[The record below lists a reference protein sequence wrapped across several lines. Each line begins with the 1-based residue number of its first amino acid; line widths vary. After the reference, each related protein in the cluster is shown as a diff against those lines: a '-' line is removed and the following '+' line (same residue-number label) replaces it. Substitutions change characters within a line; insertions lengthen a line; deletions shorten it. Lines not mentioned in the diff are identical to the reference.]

1 MEKGT
6 TLKTAFDADNE
17 DGTPTRELLPP
28 GGYEAEI
35 TSATVGQTKNGKGQM
50 VNLAWVVTSGEFEN
64 RHLFQNIL
72 VQHESVDAQRF
83 GRQKFKDVCTACGVT
98 GQVSDL
104 DVLLHKPCS
113 IAVSIKKDKNGE
125 YPDKNE
131 VARVQPRAVTTTNR
145 ASTHG
150 DMSDAIPF

>member
-1 MEKGT
+1 
-6 TLKTAFDADNE
+6 
-17 DGTPTRELLPP
+17 
-28 GGYEAEI
+28 
-35 TSATVGQTKNGKGQM
+35 M
-50 VNLAWVVTSGEFEN
+50 VSLAWVVTSGEFEN